1 MIYIIM
7 PVLKKVQPD
16 MAEKSYICEGPRISK
31 GPCKLMFKDK
41 DYRNYSGKTKPFHE
55 TEVCLSVSSLPNT
68 ICVTLGKAVY
78 TLWVSTL

>member
-1 MIYIIM
+1 M

-41 DYRNYSGKTKPFHE
+41 DYRNYSGKTNLFHEQTFHE